1 MFVDT
6 GDQDLQAILDARANV
21 DTAALLERVHGFK
34 GALQMMGEQALAEQC
49 GEIESVLRQGASA
62 SDGALDALQ
71 LALSARLEDYRR
83 DLDASL

>member
-1 MFVDT
+1 
-6 GDQDLQAILDARANV
+6 
-21 DTAALLERVHGFK
+21 
-34 GALQMMGEQALAEQC
+34 MMGEQALAEQC